1 LNESAT
7 LNMNE
12 LLKRY
17 ENEKS
22 QNNFYEM
29 HLAAN
34 NIAGLYI
41 SQGDLNNAYRYH
53 DLAVTHINRHLK
65 MNPGDKQ
72 ALLDKCIELRELG
85 DICKTIKPEET
96 LEHLKAAETICKKN
110 EFNLEL
116 VNIYII
122 YFDYY
127 EINEEFQECEKFY
140 QKCQKLIEIEKQ
152 KKQKKDEVE
161 EAQGNIYLM
170 YGNLKL
176 HLGEFE
182 LAEHYIKQAKNIHEN
197 LENNLRVAD
206 EIQSLASLSCK
217 MKKFEEGIK
226 QFEVAR
232 RKFSFLKQFSDEIDI
247 VGNIG
252 DAYFHLALYSDK
264 KIEENLRNSKN
275 KFLEQKKLIGQHC
288 PTNQD
293 KLKLNEKNLNSIQQ
307 IFDVYGWISLRVSE
321 FKHEQDPNKKLEI
334 MNQLIEK
341 SLKDFQNSKLLL
353 KFYNNAI
360 AISKNNHLKS
370 KFELISQKI
379 EFLFRLVEHEDD
391 QRFISELSKEINSAI
406 SLAELQ
412 NNRVYMEKFSQYLA
426 RFININQVEK
436 ETEIISID
444 DDEEIKVSQKEEK
457 SSQQSVDISIS
468 QKSNETVSLSQ
479 PVLLSNE
486 NPLML
491 SQKWYEMIL
500 NETNTFCSSIVY
512 RLNHEMESS
521 DKQKSLIQ
529 LIENFKKEMSE
540 VINDEPA
547 HKKRKLE

>member
-1 LNESAT
+1 
-7 LNMNE
+7 MNE
-12 LLKRY
+12 LLARY

-22 QNNFYEM
+22 RKNFYDM

-34 NIAGLYI
+34 NIAGLYH

-72 ALLDKCIELRELG
+72 ALLDKSIELRELG

-96 LEHLKAAETICKKN
+96 LEHLKEAETICKKH

-127 EINEEFQECEKFY
+127 QINEEFQECEKFY

-152 KKQKKDEVE
+152 KNQKKDEVE
-161 EAQGNIYLM
+161 ETQGNIYLM

-176 HLGEFE
+176 HLNEYE

-264 KIEENLRNSKN
+264 KIEEHLKNSKN
-275 KFLEQKKLIGQHC
+275 KFLEQKKLIGKHC
-288 PTNQD
+288 PTNQE
-293 KLKLNEKNLNSIQQ
+293 KINLNEKNLNSIQQ

-321 FKHEQDPNKKLEI
+321 FKHEKDPNKQLEI

-341 SLKDFQNSKLLL
+341 SLKDFQNPKLVL

-360 AISKNNHLKS
+360 AISKNYHLKS

-379 EFLFRLVEHEDD
+379 EYLFRLVDEGD
-391 QRFISELSKEINSAI
+391 QRYISELSKEINSAI

-412 NNRVYMEKFSQYLA
+412 KNRVYIEKFSQFLSK
-426 RFININQVEK
+426 FININKTEK
-436 ETEIISID
+436 KLEIISID
-444 DDEEIKVSQKEEK
+444 DEDEVKVSQKDENL
-457 SSQQSVDISIS
+457 SQQSLDSTIS
-468 QKSNETVSLSQ
+468 QKSNENVPLSQ
-479 PVLLSNE
+479 PIILSNE

-500 NETNTFCSSIVY
+500 NETNSFCNSTVY

-529 LIENFKKEMSE
+529 LIQNFKKEMSE
-540 VINDEPA
+540 VVNDEPA
-547 HKKRKLE
+547 YKKRKLE